1 LLWRAISSDPWE
13 VALLSFFTFVMKIF
27 GFPSK
32 QHQPWL
38 GERGA
43 LWLSH
48 DGFSAAFGL
57 EFSIPQYPQEKPG
70 MRTVRTPA
78 ELLWA

>member
-1 LLWRAISSDPWE
+1 MESNLFRSLGGGSLVFLHICNEDFW
-13 VALLSFFTFVMKIF
+13 VSFQAA
-27 GFPSK
+27 P
-32 QHQPWL
+32 PWL